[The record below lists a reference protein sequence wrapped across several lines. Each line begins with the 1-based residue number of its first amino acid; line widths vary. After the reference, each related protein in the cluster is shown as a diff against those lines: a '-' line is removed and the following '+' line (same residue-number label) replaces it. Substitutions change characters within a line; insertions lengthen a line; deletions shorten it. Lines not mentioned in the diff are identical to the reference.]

1 MVYADAIKSRQF
13 WYMASAFFFGGV
25 CSQTLHVRK
34 EKTEAHYVSAS
45 KWFTLAWGIV
55 AISVACVANL
65 VDNLIQ
71 LVNIIGS
78 IFYGNVLGIFLL
90 AFFVKFVKGNAV
102 FIAALMT
109 QALIIAVFLLDWLP
123 YLWLNLLGCILV
135 MGLAMGLQLLNKDR
149 NEREIA

>member
-1 MVYADAIKSRQF
+1 M
-13 WYMASAFFFGGV
+13 
-25 CSQTLHVRK
+25 RK